1 MWLFLATDIQT
12 FRPYSHAISKNH
24 NLQRLYALFLSVSFF
39 FSHSPSLHRLF
50 ITFFFLLTNCTYFVQ
65 KCRSKLRYFP
75 RSQKPDTDWIRF
87 SIFLHS
93 AVSFFMFVSV
103 SLYLFLCVCVCM
115 CRLVVLLALHR
126 AYHMQHTI
134 THKTPTKKVVVSKLC
149 VNSRGTKN
157 PQSIFV
163 SVNES
168 TSSNN
173 RLAFLSGPK

>member
-24 NLQRLYALFLSVSFF
+24 NLQRLYALFLSVSVF

-50 ITFFFLLTNCTYFVQ
+50 ITFFFCSRIRTYFVQ

-103 SLYLFLCVCVCM
+103 SLYLFLCVCVC
-115 CRLVVLLALHR
+115 RLVVLLALHR

-134 THKTPTKKVVVSKLC
+134 THKTTKK
-149 VNSRGTKN
+149 
-157 PQSIFV
+157 
-163 SVNES
+163 
-168 TSSNN
+168 N
-173 RLAFLSGPK
+173 RRL